1 MVVNCTMSMS
11 FFVIFASTV
20 TIIVHGFPTTLDGP
34 LNPVTAPLD
43 PNLNPIAFD
52 LPESDP
58 SFVKPNPEFLPQ
70 QISVS
75 LSYSFD
81 SVWISW
87 VTGLFVSSTFSP
99 FRKKQFFYCK
109 DRNIIKFSNFDLFMF
124 TKMWNV

>member
-1 MVVNCTMSMS
+1 MVVKYTMTMS

-20 TIIVHGFPTTLDGP
+20 LIIVSGFSTTLDGP
-34 LNPVTAPLD
+34 FKPETAPLD

-58 SFVKPNPEFLPQ
+58 SFVIPNSEFRPE

-87 VTGLFVSSTFSP
+87 VTGLFVSSTSLFI
-99 FRKKQFFYCK
+99 FCFFPVNL
-109 DRNIIKFSNFDLFMF
+109 DRLLNA
-124 TKMWNV
+124 